1 MDSPKTIV
9 SSSPHLHARSSTA
22 SIMWDVSIALTP
34 ATLWGVYVFGL
45 RALAIVLVSIATA
58 VLVEFLLHR
67 ISKVSTLA
75 DGSAF
80 LTGLLVGMNMPADAA
95 FMVPILASTFAIF
108 VVKWTFGGLGSNWIN
123 PALAGRVFVF
133 FSFTGLMN
141 TYRMPRTLSSV
152 DAVGSATMLTE
163 MKLAT
168 GDAIVPGLSSTGI
181 LAELGYPFTDF
192 ALMVSSWFQQVLG
205 IGLSPYTVDAF
216 FGNMAG
222 CIGEVSAFLLL
233 IGALYLFAKKIITW
247 HTPLSFIVTFSLF
260 SWAFGGMRNDLG
272 LFQGDFVLQVFSG
285 GMILG
290 AFFMAT
296 DMVTSPTTKK
306 GMLLFG
312 TGIGFFTFLFRFF
325 GSLPESVS
333 LAIIL
338 MNIFVPT
345 IERFIVPKRFG
356 EVVKTSKTKKEAN
369 A

>member
-1 MDSPKTIV
+1 MDVPKTIV
-9 SSSPHLHARSSTA
+9 SSSPHLHAKSSTA

-34 ATLWGVYVFGL
+34 ATLWGVYVFGF
-45 RALAIVLVSIATA
+45 RALAIVLVSIASA
-58 VLVEFLLHR
+58 VLVEYLLNR
-67 ISKVSTLA
+67 LSKESTIA

-95 FMVPILASTFAIF
+95 FAVPMIASAFAIF
-108 VVKWTFGGLGSNWIN
+108 VVKWTFGGLGANWIN

-141 TYRMPRTLSSV
+141 TYRMPRTLGQV

-163 MKLAT
+163 MKLSV
-168 GDAIVPGLSSTGI
+168 GEGIVPGLRSAEI
-181 LAELGYPFTDF
+181 LANNGYPFTGF
-192 ALMVSSWFQQVLG
+192 AQNVSSWFQNTLG

-222 CIGEVSAFLLL
+222 CIGEVSAFLLIL
-233 IGALYLFAKKIITW
+233 GAVYLFIKKILTW
-247 HTPLSFIVTFSLF
+247 HTPVSFLATFSILA
-260 SWAFGGMRNDLG
+260 WMFGGFRNGLG

-296 DMVTSPTTKK
+296 DMVTSPTTSK
-306 GMLLFG
+306 GMVLFG
-312 TGIGFFTFLFRFF
+312 VGIGFFTFLFRYFA
-325 GSLPESVS
+325 SLPEAVS

-345 IERFIVPKRFG
+345 IERYILPKRFG
-356 EVVKTSKTKKEAN
+356 EVVKEPKKKEAK

>member
-1 MDSPKTIV
+1 MDIPKTIV

-34 ATLWGVYVFGL
+34 AALWGVYVFGS
-45 RALAIVLVSIATA
+45 RALAVLLISIASA
-58 VLVEFLLHR
+58 VLVEFLLNR
-67 ISKVSTLA
+67 LSGESTLR

-80 LTGLLVGMNMPADAA
+80 LTGLLIGMNMPADAA
-95 FMVPILASTFAIF
+95 FAVPVLASAFAMY
-108 VVKWTFGGLGSNWIN
+108 VVKWTFGGLGANWIN

-141 TYRMPRTLSSV
+141 TYRLPKTLGTV
-152 DAVGSATMLTE
+152 DAVGSASVLTE
-163 MKLAT
+163 IKLAI
-168 GDAIVPGLSSTGI
+168 GDGGVGGLRSAQI
-181 LAELGYPFTDF
+181 LEQIGYPFTEF
-192 ALMVSSWFQQVLG
+192 ARSVSAWFSGTLG
-205 IGLSPYTVDAF
+205 IRLSPYTVDAF
-216 FGNMAG
+216 FGNISG

-233 IGALYLFAKKIITW
+233 AGALYLCIKKVITW
-247 HTPLSFIVTFSLF
+247 HIPVSFLATFSLLA
-260 SWAFGGMRNDLG
+260 WMFGGFRNGLG
-272 LFQGDFVLQVFSG
+272 LFQGDFVLQLFSG

-296 DMVTSPTTKK
+296 DMVTSPVTAK

-312 TGIGFFTFLFRFF
+312 TGIGFFTFLLRFF

-345 IERFIVPKRFG
+345 IDRYILPKRFG
-356 EVVKTSKTKKEAN
+356 EVVKEPKQKEVKA
-369 A
+369 